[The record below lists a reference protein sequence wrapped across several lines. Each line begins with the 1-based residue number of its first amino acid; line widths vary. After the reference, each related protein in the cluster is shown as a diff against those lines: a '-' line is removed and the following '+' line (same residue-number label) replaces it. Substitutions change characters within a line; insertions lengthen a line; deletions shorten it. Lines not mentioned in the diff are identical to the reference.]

1 MRKDFTTSVVRPFF
15 ACLLEAIGIGRVEV
29 ASRAYL
35 GHLPGR
41 IVQGVGSGF
50 DRCAEGSSF
59 TGFATLSVLLEACFD
74 PSTINDLS
82 QATIF
87 APDRVV
93 NDVCCVRCQNP
104 CCVPD
109 SGKVCKSLFRNRAG
123 DRSNERSVA
132 SAITVLFA
140 ASVEILLCRT
150 VRVGCCYDVTGHIV
164 GITRD
169 LTFWISDTCEL
180 SSGGAVSQLR
190 DGTHSASRA
199 TAS

>member
-15 ACLLEAIGIGRVEV
+15 ACLLKAIGIGRVEV

-59 TGFATLSVLLEACFD
+59 TGFATLSVILEACFD

-93 NDVCCVRCQNP
+93 DDVCCVRCQNP

-132 SAITVLFA
+132 ETKPGDSPRVFSKPLVRIMESTSDAVALFIGA
-140 ASVEILLCRT
+140 RDA
-150 VRVGCCYDVTGHIV
+150 DH
-164 GITRD
+164 D
-169 LTFWISDTCEL
+169 LT
-180 SSGGAVSQLR
+180 
-190 DGTHSASRA
+190 H
-199 TAS
+199 